1 MAVPPLPIDAGSFE
15 TFKSMLLDSGQAVT
29 SRSISAGLSLPSRD
43 AATVLAHLQ
52 EAAGSSCTPSYI
64 VSGTS
69 KATSARVVKRV
80 DGSAALSSLLPTL
93 VAPTSKLYSLCPSSA
108 PASSSLLAAHRQ
120 SQADF
125 SASLQAGSLE
135 RTSLVHCPESLL
147 TRDGSAARL
156 ARVAQAAGEAMDVSA
171 VPIAGNKGG
180 SSSLQSNAFGAKKKA
195 TSAAAFFGG
204 GGGVKKKEEKE
215 NKDKPAKASV
225 FKSAKVPQK
234 KGSKLGFAKKSG
246 AKKEKKLIADSD
258 EEEEEEELDDGTGFM
273 DVSGGAAA
281 PPPPPGGE
289 DDFEGDVESDDE
301 NPAEEEE
308 EEEEVAK
315 KPESKLEKAL
325 RQDEEKKARA
335 EKKRSKEAAEAE
347 KKKAL
352 AEDDDWEEDKSGAMD
367 AFAVKAAA
375 PAAPVIKEGKVRVM
389 KKRVVEK
396 TEMDDKGYMHT
407 TKVEEEYEVWE
418 DVKEKNPTPP
428 KKQKVEGKVQRSSGP
443 AVTKKQQGLMGFFGK
458 KK

>member
-1 MAVPPLPIDAGSFE
+1 
-15 TFKSMLLDSGQAVT
+15 
-29 SRSISAGLSLPSRD
+29 
-43 AATVLAHLQ
+43 
-52 EAAGSSCTPSYI
+52 

-234 KGSKLGFAKKSG
+234 
-246 AKKEKKLIADSD
+246 
-258 EEEEEEELDDGTGFM
+258 
-273 DVSGGAAA
+273 VS
-281 PPPPPGGE
+281 E
-289 DDFEGDVESDDE
+289 RVE
-301 NPAEEEE
+301 
-308 EEEEVAK
+308 
-315 KPESKLEKAL
+315 
-325 RQDEEKKARA
+325 RA
-335 EKKRSKEAAEAE
+335 
-347 KKKAL
+347 
-352 AEDDDWEEDKSGAMD
+352 G
-367 AFAVKAAA
+367 
-375 PAAPVIKEGKVRVM
+375 KEGKGRAGERSAREERASEAGG
-389 KKRVVEK
+389 KSGRAKRAGRAGE
-396 TEMDDKGYMHT
+396 HT
-407 TKVEEEYEVWE
+407 NNLLLSREQGGR
-418 DVKEKNPTPP
+418 KEPANNNSLLLRSRALVSLANDLLLGASLPP
-428 KKQKVEGKVQRSSGP
+428 PRLTHILHS
-443 AVTKKQQGLMGFFGK
+443 LRW
-458 KK
+458 

>member
-1 MAVPPLPIDAGSFE
+1 
-15 TFKSMLLDSGQAVT
+15 
-29 SRSISAGLSLPSRD
+29 
-43 AATVLAHLQ
+43 
-52 EAAGSSCTPSYI
+52 

-234 KGSKLGFAKKSG
+234 VSERVERAGREGKSG
-246 AKKEKKLIADSD
+246 RAKRAGRAGERSGR
-258 EEEEEEELDDGTGFM
+258 EERASEAGGK
-273 DVSGGAAA
+273 SGRAHQQPPSLARARRAKGARHQQLSSLALA
-281 PPPPPGGE
+281 CARFARQRPPPRCLPPSPPTNTY
-289 DDFEGDVESDDE
+289 F
-301 NPAEEEE
+301 
-308 EEEEVAK
+308 
-315 KPESKLEKAL
+315 
-325 RQDEEKKARA
+325 
-335 EKKRSKEAAEAE
+335 
-347 KKKAL
+347 AL
-352 AEDDDWEEDKSGAMD
+352 ASLVLASLVL
-367 AFAVKAAA
+367 ASLALALA
-375 PAAPVIKEGKVRVM
+375 
-389 KKRVVEK
+389 
-396 TEMDDKGYMHT
+396 
-407 TKVEEEYEVWE
+407 
-418 DVKEKNPTPP
+418 
-428 KKQKVEGKVQRSSGP
+428 
-443 AVTKKQQGLMGFFGK
+443 
-458 KK
+458 